1 MNGLA
6 LVGILLI
13 VYSAA
18 VVYITLKKPEGIW
31 NMAKI
36 KMFRKILGE
45 KGTEIFFY
53 LFLFVALVI
62 GIWLMVSKI

>member
-6 LVGILLI
+6 LLGIVLI

-18 VVYITLKKPEGIW
+18 VFYITFKKPEAIW
-31 NMAKI
+31 NMSKI
-36 KMFRKILGE
+36 KLFRKFLGE

-53 LFLFVALVI
+53 LFAVAALGI
-62 GIWLMVSKI
+62 GIWLMVR